1 MNFACCCLFAILWL
15 LGNCMPKVND
25 TIDSN
30 LFPEPNSTKSVI
42 LKPCLPSL
50 QLCLLRMV
58 DLTNVTNKHYITA
71 TRSAIYTDHLVLHKR
86 NTTLKPKIFLT
97 IEWIGLFCVA
107 CVDTDAYESQKLY
120 MFLSHQWRWP
130 HLRRF

>member
-1 MNFACCCLFAILWL
+1 
-15 LGNCMPKVND
+15 MPKVND

-50 QLCLLRMV
+50 LLCLLHMV

-71 TRSAIYTDHLVLHKR
+71 TRSAIYIDHSGLAQKEHNSQTK
-86 NTTLKPKIFLT
+86 NIFN
-97 IEWIGLFCVA
+97 
-107 CVDTDAYESQKLY
+107 
-120 MFLSHQWRWP
+120 H
-130 HLRRF
+130 